1 MAICTSKGKKKKI
14 YIVRLVRAYRKAPTA
29 LRVQVGLFLFVVAA
43 VIAGIFFGIWA
54 LISGGSDDEQ
64 TREKKMLAE
73 QIKVVEEDGQKKVI
87 VPKYTAK
94 VTDRVLSYRGLVEKY
109 GEKYKIKKYK
119 ELVLAM
125 IQQESD
131 GQEPDV
137 MQAEESGYNHYPPI
151 GGADESIFCG
161 MQELRDCL
169 RLARVRGPADIE
181 RIKLAIQGYNYGQGY
196 IRMRLKEG
204 EGYSEE
210 SAYDFSE
217 MMKRRLGM
225 SVYGDPKYVE
235 HVLRY
240 YQKSD
245 EETESV
251 HSRE

>member
-1 MAICTSKGKKKKI
+1 M
-14 YIVRLVRAYRKAPTA
+14 
-29 LRVQVGLFLFVVAA
+29 QVGLFLFVVAA

-54 LISGGSDDEQ
+54 VISGGSDDEQ

-94 VTDRVLSYRGLVEKY
+94 VTDRVQSYRDLIEKY

-137 MQAEESGYNHYPPI
+137 MQAEESGYNHCPPI

-161 MQELRDCL
+161 VRELRDCL
-169 RLARVRGPADIE
+169 
-181 RIKLAIQGYNYGQGY
+181 
-196 IRMRLKEG
+196 
-204 EGYSEE
+204 
-210 SAYDFSE
+210 
-217 MMKRRLGM
+217 
-225 SVYGDPKYVE
+225 
-235 HVLRY
+235 
-240 YQKSD
+240 
-245 EETESV
+245 
-251 HSRE
+251 